1 MRVRFAAI
9 ALLIALSSCASAPP
23 PLPGDRVHA
32 LLVGNTA
39 NLPDGFQEHYAPD
52 GTLYGRVGVDHYTG
66 RWEQRGN
73 AFCTSLS
80 GDAPVCT
87 RVFDDKGTLSWAP
100 DSGAAVPL
108 TITPGRAAG
117 V

>member
-1 MRVRFAAI
+1 MRASFVVL
-9 ALLIALSSCASAPP
+9 ALLVAGCASAPP
-23 PLPGDRVHA
+23 PVPAARVHA

-52 GTLYGRVGVDHYTG
+52 GTLYGRVGSDRYTG
-66 RWEQRGN
+66 RWEQRGD

-80 GDAPVCT
+80 GDPPVCT
-87 RVFDDKGTLSWAP
+87 RIFDDQGKLSWSP
-100 DSGAAVPL
+100 DAGKPVPL

-117 V
+117 L